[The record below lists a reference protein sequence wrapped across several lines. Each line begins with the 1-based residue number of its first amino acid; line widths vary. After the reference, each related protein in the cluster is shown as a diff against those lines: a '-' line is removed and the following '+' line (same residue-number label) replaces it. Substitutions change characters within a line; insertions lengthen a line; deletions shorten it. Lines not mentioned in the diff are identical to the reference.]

1 MSRVGNDRVGTLL
14 GGGGGAPGGKAPGGK
29 RLIPSDEI
37 VFVQI
42 YKIQGLIYFKKID

>member
-1 MSRVGNDRVGTLL
+1 MSRVGNDRAGTLL
-14 GGGGGAPGGKAPGGK
+14 GGGERLVGKRQGGK

-42 YKIQGLIYFKKID
+42 YKIQGIIYFKKID